1 MYFNAEVAGLSFLD
15 TLDRGMGSRGE
26 VTDSLRLLSK
36 EDFQMSDFLL
46 FSVLRGSEDS
56 ASIKDLGFTVL
67 SAGLENNLLKFEIEF
82 DDPEQV
88 SIGYNKDI
96 IVTTIVDGS
105 FFSSEQNGLP
115 LEPGTTIQ

>member
-1 MYFNAEVAGLSFLD
+1 M
-15 TLDRGMGSRGE
+15 
-26 VTDSLRLLSK
+26 
-36 EDFQMSDFLL
+36 
-46 FSVLRGSEDS
+46 
-56 ASIKDLGFTVL
+56 L

-105 FFSSEQNGLP
+105 FFSSEKNGLP
-115 LEPGTTIQ
+115 V

>member
-1 MYFNAEVAGLSFLD
+1 MNSFL
-15 TLDRGMGSRGE
+15 TFE
-26 VTDSLRLLSK
+26 V
-36 EDFQMSDFLL
+36 Q
-46 FSVLRGSEDS
+46 RGSEDS
-56 ASIKDLGFTVL
+56 AKTEDLGFMVL

>member
-82 DDPEQV
+82 DDP
-88 SIGYNKDI
+88 
-96 IVTTIVDGS
+96 
-105 FFSSEQNGLP
+105 
-115 LEPGTTIQ
+115 

>member
-1 MYFNAEVAGLSFLD
+1 
-15 TLDRGMGSRGE
+15 
-26 VTDSLRLLSK
+26 
-36 EDFQMSDFLL
+36 MSDFLK

-56 ASIKDLGFTVL
+56 ASIMDLGFTVL

-115 LEPGTTIQ
+115 I